1 MREEWSCQTTMW
13 PLRTEIKLLY
23 AWSLEWEGRRRE
35 SEAEEIGGGQ
45 ASKHFIQ
52 HAKQFMSY
60 PKGSTTDVL
69 SGEMA

>member
-52 HAKQFMSY
+52 HAK
-60 PKGSTTDVL
+60 
-69 SGEMA
+69 